1 MSKLNE
7 HWVLVPA
14 APTTSQ
20 IINGSLATAFVTHKG
35 AVAVYRAMLS
45 AAPPPPSEEAAKAEP
60 APDVLGDETAEG
72 ISSALVEL
80 RAVTE
85 DPKYT
90 SNIVSKYDRQCIE
103 AAIGILSALEPVPA
117 QEPHPIHAS
126 DCALHNGPATD
137 PGPCDCGADPDM
149 TPERYGSERPAQ
161 EQRGCPT
168 PGAWERQA
176 KGATSVIRMIR
187 AMIGEMFGTTA
198 NMESEEATL
207 LRGPEAKHD
216 GEAILEALGR
226 VRDALHAC
234 SCGQPADEEPVGY
247 MGHDEYGEAYAFIG
261 PAPADENS
269 IPLYARPS
277 GAFERGARAMRE
289 ACFKAVE
296 DCGLMAERFALVIS
310 ALPLPED
317 KEG

>member
-60 APDVLGDETAEG
+60 APAVRVDETAEG

-80 RAVTE
+80 RAITE

-90 SNIVSKYDRQCIE
+90 SNVVSKYDRQCIE

-126 DCALHNGPATD
+126 DCALHNGPATE
-137 PGPCDCGADPDM
+137 PGPCDCGADPSM

-161 EQRGCPT
+161 EPRGCPT
-168 PGAWERQA
+168 PG
-176 KGATSVIRMIR
+176 V
-187 AMIGEMFGTTA
+187 
-198 NMESEEATL
+198 
-207 LRGPEAKHD
+207 
-216 GEAILEALGR
+216 
-226 VRDALHAC
+226 C
-234 SCGQPADEEPVGY
+234 SCGQPEPDEDPGEKGVAWMVGA
-247 MGHDEYGEAYAFIG
+247 GDRAEWSVHKRLTDALDVAIGCGGEIH
-261 PAPADENS
+261 
-269 IPLYARPS
+269 PLFTRPS
-277 GAFERGARAMRE
+277 DAFERGALEEAAKDIDPDGFAVRIIAQAFGTHIEGHGWTGFGPSAEVIAEALGAAIRA
-289 ACFKAVE
+289 
-296 DCGLMAERFALVIS
+296 
-310 ALPLPED
+310 LPED